1 MEIDRQKIASHVNLP
16 VMKLVGEVADE
27 LHRECYVVG
36 GYVRDIFLERPCND
50 MDFVTVGSGIEVA
63 RAVAHRLGKRSHLSV
78 FRTYGTAQVKTRQW
92 ELEFVGARRES
103 YRRESRNPIV
113 EDGTLDDDQRRRDFT
128 INAMAICLNRER
140 YGELLDPFDGIGDM
154 NDLLIQNF
162 SQDVEENWRNYIQI
176 IRKNRAKFELL
187 IKAHR
192 EWFLLDNLNR
202 LCDYSSGT
210 DFASAIPHGYI
221 YNVIIVI

>member
-1 MEIDRQKIASHVNLP
+1 MKIDRQKIAEHVNLP
-16 VMKLVGEVADE
+16 VMKLVGSVADE

-36 GYVRDIFLERPCND
+36 GYVRDIFLNRPSND

-63 RAVAHRLGKRSHLSV
+63 RAVSSRLGKRAHLSV

-103 YRRESRNPIV
+103 YHRQSRNPIV

-128 INAMAICLNRER
+128 INAMAICLNKGR

-154 NDLLIQNF
+154 ARRLIRTPLDPDITF
-162 SQDVEENWRNYIQI
+162 SDDPLRMMRAIRFATQLGFDIYPETFEAIGRNAKRINI
-176 IRKNRAKFELL
+176 I
-187 IKAHR
+187 
-192 EWFLLDNLNR
+192 
-202 LCDYSSGT
+202 T
-210 DFASAIPHGYI
+210 
-221 YNVIIVI
+221 